1 MCSLMAVVSVSLSSP
16 ALLAALTAGDTT
28 LRALLAV
35 ALAALA
41 LVAVDKMRPS
51 TPRRP
56 IPVRVDERA
65 APLWREPDKN
75 QRLRAAGNLGVGSLV
90 VGAVVACVLGF
101 VLAITL
107 EVVGGLL
114 RR

>member
-1 MCSLMAVVSVSLSSP
+1 MAVVSVSLSSP
-16 ALLAALTAGDTT
+16 ALVASVTAGDTT
-28 LRALLAV
+28 LRAVLV
-35 ALAALA
+35 IALAALA
-41 LVAVDKMRPS
+41 LVAADKMRPS
-51 TPRRP
+51 APRRP

-90 VGAVVACVLGF
+90 VGAVIACVLGF

-107 EVVGGLL
+107 EVIGGLL
-114 RR
+114 RQ